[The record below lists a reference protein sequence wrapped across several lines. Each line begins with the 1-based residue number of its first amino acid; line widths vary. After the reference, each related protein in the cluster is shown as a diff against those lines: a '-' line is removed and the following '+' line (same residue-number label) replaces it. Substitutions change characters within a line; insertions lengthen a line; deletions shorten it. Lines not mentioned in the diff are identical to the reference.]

1 LATDVT
7 TAAPSRRD
15 LAKRALAIGPGL
27 VFILAAVG
35 PRDLISN
42 SIAGAANGYSLL
54 WLLVVA
60 LAARYVCLD
69 ASARYVMVSGESL
82 LTGFGRCGRWV
93 VWLWFVVAVLKRF
106 VALLVKITLLGTAA
120 HFVIPLSTPNSVI
133 IWGLASWVGGFAMM
147 YWGRYRLV
155 ERFSK
160 LLALLMGASLA
171 AAAVLSK
178 PDLGNLVA
186 GALTPSLPSDQ
197 AYYSPILVVMAVMS
211 AASGSFGNLTYS
223 AYVHETGWRKLS
235 FLRTQRIDLLLSMG
249 GMFLM
254 LAMIQIAAAAA
265 LQPRG
270 IQVSEL
276 ENLIPIF
283 AQVLG
288 DGGRIV
294 LGVSLWS
301 ITFSSYLGG
310 GTGYALMFSDVYHRF
325 VRPSDVI
332 AEQDHGAGA
341 SYLPAYCWVVL
352 FTFVSPLYFFFFMD
366 WTPVWLLLVLS
377 AASVLALPIVVLAVL
392 RLTADKK
399 IMGAYANGWFTNAV
413 LAITAATALYLA
425 WRSIIELF
433 TSA

>member
-93 VWLWFVVAVLKRF
+93 VGLWFVVAVLKRF

-270 IQVSEL
+270 IQVNEL

-341 SYLPAYCWVVL
+341 SYLPAYRWVVL